1 MDICIQPAGGG
12 AQTVGEE
19 EEEDRTVVGV
29 PVGVEVGVS
38 LCAFASDGV
47 MVGKFSC
54 KVGGIC
60 VGVAREGNVSA
71 RDRKIP
77 PITRMAEIN
86 PMVIPTL
93 NWRKG
98 FMATYFS
105 AVFIATF
112 FAIGK
117 STLNVEPTP
126 GSLSTQMRPFCA
138 SVRVLAMERPT
149 PVSPTP

>member
-19 EEEDRTVVGV
+19 EDRTVVGV
-29 PVGVEVGVS
+29 PVAVEVGVS
-38 LCAFASDGV
+38 LCALTSEGV
-47 MVGKFSC
+47 MLGKFNC

-60 VGVAREGNVSA
+60 VGVAREENVSA

-98 FMATYFS
+98 FILYFS

-138 SVRVLAMERPT
+138 SVRVLAMESPT

>member
-1 MDICIQPAGGG
+1 M
-12 AQTVGEE
+12 VGEE
-19 EEEDRTVVGV
+19 DARTVVGV
-29 PVGVEVGVS
+29 AVDVTVGVS
-38 LCAFASDGV
+38 LCALASEGV
-47 MVGKFSC
+47 MLGKFNC

-60 VGVAREGNVSA
+60 VGVACEVNVSA

-77 PITRMAEIN
+77 PITRRAEIS

-98 FMATYFS
+98 FMLYLS
-105 AVFIATF
+105 AVFMATF
-112 FAIGK
+112 FAIGR

-138 SVRVLAMERPT
+138 SVRVLAMESPT